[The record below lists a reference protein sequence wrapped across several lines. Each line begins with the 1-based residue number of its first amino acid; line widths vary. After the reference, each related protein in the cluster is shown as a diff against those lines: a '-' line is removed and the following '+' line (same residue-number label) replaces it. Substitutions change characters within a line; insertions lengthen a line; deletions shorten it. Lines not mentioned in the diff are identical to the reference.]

1 MNILFIDNN
10 SNFNNK
16 IEKFLYYN
24 IGYYIRKY
32 NEYYSLSLNV
42 NHNRYIALNWLIKK
56 ILFKNDLLV
65 VRSKKVDYL
74 PNIKHIDRKYIDV
87 KEQNN
92 LFTNDKLYIHKY
104 LEKSKIRKEESK
116 VLIIIDNLGNIEKEK
131 ILECIKNYKEVDV
144 YVTRVAQYFYTQ
156 DYVKTINEE
165 YGTTSQTLDK
175 LPKLN
180 YNILLVFSRNN
191 INISNNS
198 SFILDYNNCDLD
210 TDSNTYKVYLKNK
223 KEITYIFNTLGMIE
237 ENYWKTKLGKLYIYK
252 NWNTLDK

>member
-1 MNILFIDNN
+1 MLIL
-10 SNFNNK
+10 
-16 IEKFLYYN
+16 
-24 IGYYIRKY
+24 
-32 NEYYSLSLNV
+32 
-42 NHNRYIALNWLIKK
+42 
-56 ILFKNDLLV
+56 
-65 VRSKKVDYL
+65 
-74 PNIKHIDRKYIDV
+74 
-87 KEQNN
+87 
-92 LFTNDKLYIHKY
+92 
-104 LEKSKIRKEESK
+104 
-116 VLIIIDNLGNIEKEK
+116 IDNLGNSEKEK
-131 ILECIKNYKEVDV
+131 ILECIKDSKEVDI

-180 YNILLVFSRNN
+180 YNIFLVFSRNN

-210 TDSNTYKVYLKNK
+210 KESIAYKVYSINK